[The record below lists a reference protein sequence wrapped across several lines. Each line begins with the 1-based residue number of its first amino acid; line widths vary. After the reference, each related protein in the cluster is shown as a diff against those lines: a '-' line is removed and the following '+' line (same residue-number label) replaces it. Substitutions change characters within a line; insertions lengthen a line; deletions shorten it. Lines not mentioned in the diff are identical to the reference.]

1 MAPRAKSKA
10 KTTSK
15 AAGKPAPDAFDVI
28 TPPNVLKVKV
38 GGGSAPFDEDA
49 IARADAILKDL
60 AENFREWLRDDIER
74 LHEAH
79 AALQKSDGS
88 ATTRAAL
95 HQVAHDLKGEAATL
109 GLPLLGRVAGSLC
122 VLVGEK
128 TTSAPA
134 LLADHIALI
143 DTLFENGPE
152 SEAANLGKADALE
165 RAVSKLQTMIASS

>member
-1 MAPRAKSKA
+1 MTKQTKSSA
-10 KTTSK
+10 KTGRSRAPK
-15 AAGKPAPDAFDVI
+15 GPAFPEAFDVI

-49 IARADAILKDL
+49 VARADAILKDL
-60 AENFREWLRDDIER
+60 AENFREWMRDDIER

-79 AALQKSDGS
+79 AAFQKSGG
-88 ATTRAAL
+88 TAAARTGL

-122 VLVGEK
+122 SLVSEK
-128 TTSAPA
+128 TASAPS
-134 LLADHIALI
+134 LLADHVALI

-152 SEAANLGKADALE
+152 SEAANVGKANALE
-165 RAVSKLQTMIASS
+165 DAVSKL